1 MYLNKWDT
9 GSGLHYLERKSKE
22 IIVKFVDV
30 IIPLAVEGVFTYV
43 VPEILE
49 EKIREGVLVIVP
61 FVGNKKYTGLV
72 CRVHSEKPLGYEAK
86 VLEDL
91 AEENISFSALHLRF

>member
-61 FVGNKKYTGLV
+61 LWGIRNI
-72 CRVHSEKPLGYEAK
+72 RVSVPGTFGKTARL
-86 VLEDL
+86 
-91 AEENISFSALHLRF
+91 